1 MSLFELLACYGLT
14 FGLMNKTLW
23 LQNRSQF
30 AASLLSCSY
39 CTGFHSG
46 WIIYLASNLDKLGI
60 VDVDFLVRAILWS
73 FASACFCYVL
83 DVLAQKFEEE

>member
-30 AASLLSCSY
+30 ASSLLSCSY

-46 WIIYLASNLDKLGI
+46 WIIYLISNLNKL
-60 VDVDFLVRAILWS
+60 DVRSVEALVNVILYS

-83 DVLAQKFEEE
+83 DVFAQKLED

>member
-1 MSLFELLACYGLT
+1 MTMFELLACYGLT

-30 AASLLSCSY
+30 ASSLLSCSY

-46 WIIYLASNLDKLGI
+46 WMIYILTSLNEKDIKDVNVLSDLI
-60 VDVDFLVRAILWS
+60 VYS

-83 DVLAQKFEEE
+83 DVVAQRLED

>member
-30 AASLLSCSY
+30 ASSLLSCSY

-46 WIIYLASNLDKLGI
+46 WIIYLISNLNKL
-60 VDVDFLVRAILWS
+60 DVRSVEALVNVILCS

-83 DVLAQKFEEE
+83 DIFAQKLED

>member
-23 LQNRSQF
+23 LQNRSQL
-30 AASLLSCSY
+30 ASSLLSCSY

-46 WIIYLASNLDKLGI
+46 WIIYLISHLDSLGVKETNNLTD
-60 VDVDFLVRAILWS
+60 LVIYS
-73 FASACFCYVL
+73 FASASFCYIL
-83 DVLAQKFEEE
+83 DIFAQKIED

>member
-30 AASLLSCSY
+30 ASSLLSCSY

-46 WIIYLASNLDKLGI
+46 WIIYLISNLDKLNI
-60 VDVDFLVRAILWS
+60 TSASAISNVLLYS
-73 FASACFCYVL
+73 FASACFCYIL
-83 DVLAQKFEEE
+83 DVFAQKLED

>member
-46 WIIYLASNLDKLGI
+46 WIIYLLSNLDRI
-60 VDVDFLVRAILWS
+60 DVTNVDFLVAAMLWS
-73 FASACFCYVL
+73 FASACFCYSL
-83 DVLAQKFEEE
+83 DVTMQKLEE

>member
-46 WIIYLASNLDKLGI
+46 WIIYLASNLEKLSPTNT
-60 VDVDFLVRAILWS
+60 DFLVTAMLWS
-73 FASACFCYVL
+73 FASACFCYSL
-83 DVLAQKFEEE
+83 DVAMQKLEE

>member
-1 MSLFELLACYGLT
+1 MTLFELLACYGLT

-30 AASLLSCSY
+30 ASSLLNCSY

-46 WIIYLASNLDKLGI
+46 WIIYLISYLNKLDVKDSSNLKNL
-60 VDVDFLVRAILWS
+60 ILYS

-83 DVLAQKFEEE
+83 DVFVQKIEE

>member
-1 MSLFELLACYGLT
+1 MSLLELLACYGLT

-46 WIIYLASNLDKLGI
+46 WIIYLASNLDKLSTTNVG
-60 VDVDFLVRAILWS
+60 FLVNSMLWS
-73 FASACFCYVL
+73 LASACFCYSL
-83 DVLAQKFEEE
+83 DVAMQKLEE